1 MAGIKTFSFPVR
13 IYFEDTDSGGV
24 VYHANYLKFME
35 RARTEWLRTLG
46 IDQRKLK
53 LHDHIMFV
61 VHRIDI
67 QYKFPARFNDD
78 LVVRS
83 ELNRIGSSKIE
94 FRQMIYRQNEM
105 LIDASVDVACID
117 SEKFKP
123 VRIPS
128 TIKQTMESLCT
139 L

>member
-24 VYHANYLKFME
+24 VYHSNYLKFME
-35 RARTEWLRTLG
+35 RARTEWLRSVG
-46 IDQRKLK
+46 IDQRHLK
-53 LHDHIMFV
+53 HEELIMFV

-67 QYKFPARFNDD
+67 QYKLPARFNDD
-78 LVVRS
+78 LVVKS
-83 ELNRIGSSKIE
+83 ELIEIGSSKIE
-94 FRQMIYRQNEM
+94 FRQMIYRDEEL
-105 LIDASVDVACID
+105 LIDANVDIACID

-128 TIKQTMESLCT
+128 AVKQTMESL
-139 L
+139 